1 MPNPLLKAMAVAAAM
16 TTASLSHAHGDQTH
30 APSNAPIVKEQ
41 KPWGIAGDPARVT
54 RTIEIRMS
62 DAMRFKPDRVKVRQ
76 GETVRFVHHNGG
88 EVMHEFV
95 LGTRKELQEHAE
107 LMRRFPDMEHD
118 EPYMAHVPPG
128 GRREIVWKF
137 NRAGEFDFACLIPG
151 HYEAGM
157 VGHIEVTPRRQ
168 PAASSAQGVT
178 R

>member
-1 MPNPLLKAMAVAAAM
+1 MLNPLFKAVAVATAIA
-16 TTASLSHAHGDQTH
+16 TASLAHAHGDQMH
-30 APSNAPIVKEQ
+30 APSNSPVVKEQ

-88 EVMHEFV
+88 KVMHEFV

-118 EPYMAHVPPG
+118 EPYMAHVPPD

-137 NRAGEFDFACLIPG
+137 NRAGAFDFACLIPG

-157 VGHIEVTPRRQ
+157 VGHIDVAPRRQ
-168 PAASSAQGVT
+168 SAA
-178 R
+178 RLPKE